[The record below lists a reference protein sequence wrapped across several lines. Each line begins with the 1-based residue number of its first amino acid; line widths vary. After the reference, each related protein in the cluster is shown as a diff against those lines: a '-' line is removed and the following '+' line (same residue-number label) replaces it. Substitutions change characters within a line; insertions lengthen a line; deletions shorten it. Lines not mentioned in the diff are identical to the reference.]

1 MTRSARSSSIKCTA
15 KRLCSL
21 LRHFGSDESGLSAV
35 EFGFVVPFLL
45 SLWLGLVTILD
56 TENTTTRVGKV
67 SATVADIIAQS
78 PVVNSNQIEAAFDA
92 GKAMLGNARAEDL
105 KVFVAGIEVDDQG
118 QQTMI
123 WVCGRNF
130 GGGELSAATADF
142 NLPSHLLQ
150 QEGFIV
156 GSYAEYTH
164 MPLYGEQFLGEH
176 TYVYKNY
183 FVPRVSLKTLS
194 SGCS

>member
-1 MTRSARSSSIKCTA
+1 MTWSARRGIA
-15 KRLCSL
+15 MNRAWLHA
-21 LRHFGSDESGLSAV
+21 RVRRFARDDSGLSAI

-67 SATVADIIAQS
+67 TATVADIIAQS
-78 PVVNSNQIEAAFDA
+78 PTVNSQQIEGAFDA
-92 GKAMLGNARAEDL
+92 GKAMLGNAAANDL
-105 KVFVAGIEVDDQG
+105 KVFVAGIEVDEHG
-118 QQTMI
+118 EQTII

-130 GGGELSAATADF
+130 GGGELSAVTGDF
-142 NLPSHLLQ
+142 DLPNHLLQ
-150 QEGFIV
+150 QAGFFV
-156 GSYAEYTH
+156 ASYAEYTH
-164 MPLYGEQFLGEH
+164 MPLYGEQFLGDH

-194 SGCS
+194 SGC